1 MDRAFDGVAGAL
13 EDRERRFCHELA
25 WGTTRFRGRLD
36 HLLDA
41 FVRDGIE
48 NTDPTVRELLRLG
61 TYQILYMDRVPEYA
75 AVSQTVDQ
83 VREKAGKGAAGFANA
98 VLRKVGRAGDGPDRF
113 PDPSAEPLDYL
124 VAWGSHPR
132 WLVSRWLERMP
143 FEEVEA
149 LIRANNRRPESCL
162 VPLEGSVTGAVDRL
176 RGAGIESEA
185 VGVGTDCV
193 RLVWGASVEQ
203 ALTVAH
209 PAIVQ
214 DPAANLV
221 VRFADVPSGTMVA
234 DLCAAPGGKALA
246 LSKKAARV
254 FAADRSEPRTRM
266 VRDNVER
273 TGRDNVSLL
282 VADASA
288 PPIGEVDVV
297 VVDAPCSG
305 TGTLARHPD
314 GRWRLA
320 PEAAASMGLLQR
332 SILAAAAGRVRKG
345 GRLVYST
352 CTLEPEE
359 NERVVEDFLRD
370 HPDFRL
376 EPTDAV
382 DPQWLDE
389 RGHLRVWPQR
399 SGFDG
404 AFAAR
409 MRRAP

>member
-1 MDRAFDGVAGAL
+1 MAGRL
-13 EDRERRFCHELA
+13 DDRERRFCHELA
-25 WGTTRFRGRLD
+25 WGTTRLQGRLD

-48 NTDPTVRELLRLG
+48 QTDPTVRELLRLG
-61 TYQILYMDRVPEYA
+61 AYQILYMDRVPEYA

-83 VREKAGKGAAGFANA
+83 VREQAGKGAAGFANA
-98 VLRKVGRAGDGPDRF
+98 VLRKVGGAGDGADRF
-113 PDPSAEPLDYL
+113 PDPTAAPVDYL
-124 VAWGSHPR
+124 ATWGSHPR
-132 WLVSRWLERMP
+132 WLIGRWLDRMP
-143 FEEVEA
+143 FVEVEE
-149 LIRANNRRPESCL
+149 LVRANNRRPETCL
-162 VPLEGSVTGAVDRL
+162 VPLDHSVNDALEALTAAD
-176 RGAGIESEA
+176 IEAEA
-185 VGVGTDCV
+185 VGFGTECI
-193 RLVWGASVEQ
+193 RLAWGTGVSD
-203 ALTVAH
+203 ALAAAE

-221 VRFADVPSGTMVA
+221 VGFADVPSGTMVA

-254 FAADRSEPRTRM
+254 LAADRSEPRTRM
-266 VRDNVER
+266 IQDNVER
-273 TGRDNVSLL
+273 TGRDNVSPL

-297 VVDAPCSG
+297 LVDAPCSG

-320 PEAAASMGLLQR
+320 PEAPVSMASLQR
-332 SILAAAAGRVRKG
+332 RILASAADRVRRG

-359 NERVVEDFLRD
+359 NEAVVEDFLAER
-370 HPDFRL
+370 PDFEL
-376 EPTDAV
+376 DPSSALDATWI
-382 DPQWLDE
+382 DAS
-389 RGHLRVWPQR
+389 GFLRVWPQR